1 LAVENTKLAVR
12 GQKVSEPVQQNQRLT
27 PFSFLILNMGNGGV
41 IHADADASH
50 NAGEAAG
57 WVTR

>member
-1 LAVENTKLAVR
+1 MAATIEEFSGFDRV
-12 GQKVSEPVQQNQRLT
+12 
-27 PFSFLILNMGNGGV
+27 SFLILKRGNGGV
-41 IHADADASH
+41 IHADADACH